1 MFGFLVSLAAVGC
14 EKYQPM
20 PLDAK
25 TVDQS
30 LAVPDDHDLHTRIS
44 QLKNPLLHPVEL
56 QPLQGLTPDQA
67 AILAV
72 IINPELR
79 AQRDQHLISQAALM
93 QAGILPNPQL
103 TYGYDWNTGG
113 TTIGSVNAYGIGVNW
128 DITSLISHAAKTQS
142 ASWSAQSVDLNIA
155 WQEWQVAEAA
165 KIAAIDLMLLQ
176 SQQQGAREVDDRL
189 AENLKVIQHAADL
202 GLKTGL
208 DFASAQSAS
217 HDAHT
222 IVLQADRDAEHQLLA
237 LKRAMGVPSGTEI
250 RLKQISGPI
259 PPFAPPTEGELL
271 NGLEDHRLDLV
282 ALRQAYQAQEQ
293 TLVAAHLDQFPRLNL
308 GFSKNQ
314 DNTGVRS
321 LGLGVTFDI
330 PLFDRNQ
337 GVIATEKANR
347 QKLYDEY
354 LSRLF
359 DARADIAQALADIK
373 SINLQIADAQAAIPN
388 LQKLVDVYKDAVN
401 HGNADVLSYYT
412 AWDELSQKNLDLLK
426 LQQQLA
432 ENRIA
437 LEIASG
443 RYFVDGITPATRP

>member
-1 MFGFLVSLAAVGC
+1 MR
-14 EKYQPM
+14 
-20 PLDAK
+20 LDAK
-25 TVDQS
+25 VVDQS
-30 LAVPDDHDLHTRIS
+30 LALPDDHDLHVRIS
-44 QLKNPLLHPVEL
+44 QLKNPLLTPVEL

-103 TYGYDWNTGG
+103 TYGYDFNTGG
-113 TTIGSVNAYGIGVNW
+113 TTFGSVNAYGIGVNW
-128 DITSLISHAAKTQS
+128 DITSLISHTAKTRS
-142 ASWSAQSVDLNIA
+142 ASWTAQSVDLNIA

-165 KIAAIDLMLLQ
+165 MAAAIYLMLLR
-176 SQQQGAREVDDRL
+176 SQQQVAGEVNDRL
-189 AENLKVIQHAADL
+189 ADNLKLIRRAADL
-202 GLKTGL
+202 GLKTTV
-208 DFASAQSAS
+208 DVSAAESAAR
-217 HDAHT
+217 DAHA
-222 IVLQADRDAEHQLLA
+222 VLLQTNRDAEHQLLA
-237 LKRAMGVPSGTEI
+237 LKHALGVPGDTQI
-250 RLKQISGPI
+250 HLKQTAGNIQSFT
-259 PPFAPPTEGELL
+259 PPSAADLL
-271 NGLEDHRLDLV
+271 ADLEDHRLDLV
-282 ALRQAYQAQEQ
+282 ALRQGYQAQEQ

-321 LGLGVTFDI
+321 IGLGVTLDI

-337 GVIATEKANR
+337 GVISAEKANR

-354 LSRLF
+354 RSRVF
-359 DARADIAQALADIK
+359 EARADIAMALADIE

-388 LQKLVDVYKDAVN
+388 LQKLVDVYKEAVD

-412 AWDELSQKNLDLLK
+412 AWNELSQKKLDLLK

-443 RYFVDGITPATRP
+443 KYFTTGSATTQNDQTPRPQIPVKSQ